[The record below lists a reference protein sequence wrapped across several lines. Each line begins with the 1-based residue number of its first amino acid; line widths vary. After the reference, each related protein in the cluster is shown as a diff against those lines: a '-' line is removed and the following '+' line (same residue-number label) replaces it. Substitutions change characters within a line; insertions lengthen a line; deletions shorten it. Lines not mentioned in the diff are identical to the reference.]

1 MRRNFATAVAFA
13 IFVTLFGC
21 KSGGKQLPNQVS
33 VTISPPTQTWTV
45 KERFDGCAYVDY
57 GDHQDE
63 LVTVRVSDG
72 QGRSLGDTQVLFSLA
87 LSSNSHDAP
96 RGFYQEM
103 AQDLFTGEP
112 VSMVELYYDRNG
124 DMRPQPEELVS
135 GMEDALFSASTDRYN
150 GDIQLIVRMNLSCRY
165 TATLDAVVG
174 GFSASAEFSVEYR
187 KEEGEE
193 EGRGDDG
200 EQDE

>member
-1 MRRNFATAVAFA
+1 MRINRTAAIAFA
-13 IFVTLFGC
+13 GLATLSGC
-21 KSGGKQLPNQVS
+21 KSGGKQLPNQVGVS
-33 VTISPPTQTWTV
+33 ISPATQTWTV
-45 KERFDGCAYVDY
+45 PERADNCAYVDY
-57 GDHQDE
+57 GNHLDE

-72 QGRSLGDTQVLFSLA
+72 EGRALGNTSVLFSLS

-103 AQDLFTGEP
+103 AEDMFTGEP

-135 GMEDALFSASTDRYN
+135 GMEDSLFSASTDRYN

-165 TATLDAVVG
+165 SATLDAFVG
-174 GFSASAEFSVEYR
+174 GFSGSAEFSVEYR
-187 KEEGEE
+187 KAEREEG
-193 EGRGDDG
+193 GGDDG